1 MAGDQMRNVGK
12 FYDDKNFPRGFNRS
26 GVFTVGEASILESYG
41 KTMRGIHEGLLQ
53 PETPEEEQF
62 FAEITG
68 QQEISSDFAKCWV
81 KYLKQTSTKTRSYT
95 LCNSPRKSSANSFE
109 DDSDDGGSDDDMDF

>member
-1 MAGDQMRNVGK
+1 MRNVGK
-12 FYDDKNFPRGFNRS
+12 FYDDKHFPRGFNRS

-41 KTMRGIHEGLLQ
+41 RTMRGIHDGLLK

-95 LCNSPRKSSANSFE
+95 LCNSPRKSSASSFD